1 MSDWLSEAADL
12 FKTKDYI
19 ITGDKTFSFNE
30 INDRAISLAHFLQ
43 KYYKVKGGD
52 IAAIL
57 SENNIDF
64 ILLLFALWKSGAVP
78 VPINIRLNDSETNNL
93 FTFLKPTFIFTD
105 RDANK
110 QSDYQG
116 VKTINMEADHGIQV
130 KTEIPENDDTN
141 ENVHDL
147 DFDENST
154 ALILFTSGTS
164 GKPKGVQLSFHN
176 LRASFDNSDTVL
188 NHDANDKWIASL
200 PFYHIGGFSIIT
212 RAILSGT
219 SIIIP
224 KSLNTDDLADTIIIH
239 RPTLLSL
246 VSTQLRRLINLGIK
260 PNAELKCVLLGGG
273 YIEDSLV
280 NEAIK
285 EGWPIAKVYGST
297 ETSSLVT
304 FVDCNKDKTKKLSGG
319 KPLGNNQ
326 IFIVNER
333 KDFLPPQV
341 KGEIAIKSES
351 CAKGYFNNPKETD
364 EKFRDRIYY
373 TGDSGYIDE
382 EGYLFIDSRM
392 NDLIISGG
400 ENINPFEIETVLM
413 EYPGIQNVS
422 VFGQEDKEWGHI
434 VSVAIITEPGLN
446 VPEKELKEFLL
457 QKISPYKLPKKYYF
471 MKEFPRSPLG
481 KVQKEKLR
489 EIIKNY

>member
-19 ITGDKTFSFNE
+19 ITGDKIFSFNE

-78 VPINIRLNDSETNNL
+78 VPINVKLNDSETNDL
-93 FTFLKPTFIFTD
+93 VTYLKPSFIFTD
-105 RDANK
+105 RDVNK
-110 QSDYQG
+110 QANYQG
-116 VKTINMEADHGIQV
+116 TKIVRIGPDYATPVNTNISKNDVISEDVPNIDIG
-130 KTEIPENDDTN
+130 ENKI
-141 ENVHDL
+141 
-147 DFDENST
+147 

-164 GKPKGVQLSFHN
+164 GNPKVVQLSFHN
-176 LRASFDNSDTVL
+176 LRASFDNSNTVL
-188 NHDANDKWIASL
+188 NHDSNDKWMASL
-200 PFYHIGGFSIIT
+200 PFYHIGGFSIII
-212 RAILSGT
+212 RALLSGT

-224 KSLNTDDLADTIIIH
+224 ASLNTRDLAYTIISH

-246 VSTQLRRLINLGIK
+246 VSTQLKRLMDMGIK
-260 PNAELKCVLLGGG
+260 PSAGLKCILLGGG
-273 YIEDSLV
+273 FIEDSLV

-297 ETSSLVT
+297 ETSSLIT
-304 FVDCNKDKTKKLSGG
+304 FVDCKKDKNKKLSGG
-319 KPLGNNQ
+319 KPLGSNQ

-364 EKFRDRIYY
+364 EKFRDGIYY

-392 NDLIISGG
+392 NNLIISGG

-446 VPEKELKEFLL
+446 VPEKELKKFLL
-457 QKISPYKLPKKYYF
+457 QKISPYKLPRKFYF
-471 MKEFPRSPLG
+471 MNEFPMNPLG
-481 KVQKEKLR
+481 KVQKEKLI

>member
-1 MSDWLSEAADL
+1 MSDWLSEAAGL

-30 INDRAISLAHFLQ
+30 INDRSISLAHFLQ
-43 KYYKVKGGD
+43 KYYKVNRGD
-52 IAAIL
+52 ITAII
-57 SENNIDF
+57 SDNNIDF

-110 QSDYQG
+110 QLDYQG
-116 VKTINMEADHGIQV
+116 VKTISIEADHGIQV

-147 DFDENST
+147 DFDENTT

-164 GKPKGVQLSFHN
+164 GNPKGVQLSFKN

-188 NHDANDKWIASL
+188 NHDTNEKWIASL

-212 RAILSGT
+212 RALLSGT
-219 SIIIP
+219 SVIIP
-224 KSLNTDDLADTIIIH
+224 NSLNTDDLADTIIIH

-246 VSTQLRRLINLGIK
+246 ISTQLRRLINLGIK

-273 YIEDSLV
+273 YIEDPLV

-304 FVDCNKDKTKKLSGG
+304 FVDCKKNKNKKLSGG
-319 KPLGNNQ
+319 KPIGNNQ
-326 IFIVNER
+326 IFIINEM
-333 KDFLPPQV
+333 KDLLPPNIT
-341 KGEIAIKSES
+341 GEIAIKSDS
-351 CAKGYFNNPKETD
+351 CAKGYLNIPKEKD
-364 EKFRDRIYY
+364 DKFRDGIYY
-373 TGDSGYIDE
+373 TGDSGHIDE
-382 EGYLFIDSRM
+382 DGYLFIDSRM
-392 NDLIISGG
+392 DDLIISGG
-400 ENINPFEIETVLM
+400 ENINPLEIETALLK
-413 EYPGIQNVS
+413 YPGIQNVF
-422 VFGQEDKEWGHI
+422 VFGQEDNEWGHI
-434 VSVAIITEPGLN
+434 VSVAIITKPGIN
-446 VPEKELKEFLL
+446 ISEAELKEFLT
-457 QKISPYKLPKKYYF
+457 QKISTYKLPKKYYF

>member
-1 MSDWLSEAADL
+1 MSDWLSEAAGL

-30 INDRAISLAHFLQ
+30 INDRSISLAHFLQ
-43 KYYKVKGGD
+43 KYYKVNRGD
-52 IAAIL
+52 ITAII
-57 SENNIDF
+57 SDNNIDF

-105 RDANK
+105 RDTNK
-110 QSDYQG
+110 QLDYQG
-116 VKTINMEADHGIQV
+116 VKTISIEADHGIQV

-147 DFDENST
+147 DFDENTT

-164 GKPKGVQLSFHN
+164 GNPKGVQLSFKN

-188 NHDANDKWIASL
+188 NHDTNEKWIASL

-212 RAILSGT
+212 RALLSGT
-219 SIIIP
+219 SVIIP
-224 KSLNTDDLADTIIIH
+224 NSLNTDDLADTIIIH

-246 VSTQLRRLINLGIK
+246 ISTQLRRLINLGIK

-273 YIEDSLV
+273 CIEDPLV

-304 FVDCNKDKTKKLSGG
+304 FVDCKKNKNKKLSGG
-319 KPLGNNQ
+319 KPIGNNQ
-326 IFIVNER
+326 IFIINER
-333 KDFLPPQV
+333 KDLLPSNIT
-341 KGEIAIKSES
+341 GEIAIKSES
-351 CAKGYFNNPKETD
+351 CSKGYFNNLRETD
-364 EKFRDRIYY
+364 KKFRDGIYY
-373 TGDSGYIDE
+373 TGDSGHIDE
-382 EGYLFIDSRM
+382 DGYLFIDSRM
-392 NDLIISGG
+392 DDLIISGG
-400 ENINPFEIETVLM
+400 ENINPLEIENMLM
-413 EYPGIQNVS
+413 AYPGIQNVS
-422 VFGQEDKEWGHI
+422 VFGQEDNEWGHI
-434 VSVAIITEPGLN
+434 VSVAIITEPGIN
-446 VPEKELKEFLL
+446 ISEAELKEFLT
-457 QKISPYKLPKKYYF
+457 QRISPYKLPKKYYF